1 MDIASFLGSFNVTP
15 YDASNPPIGNFN
27 IGPDA
32 QHLDSL
38 LNTLNTLTEPD
49 RSNAITAL
57 NNQLTGASNVAPV
70 SSNVTSIPVSTGS
83 ALHDAVNAVDSTLS
97 TDGTSKTP
105 TLASKAADFLG
116 GKAADY
122 GLIVVGAVL
131 IVGALL
137 ISQKETVISVAKEA
151 IK

>member
-1 MDIASFLGSFNVTP
+1 MNSISDFLSSFTSDVTA
-15 YDASNPPIGNFN
+15 YDSSKPPIGNFN
-27 IGPDA
+27 IGPDG

-38 LNTLNTLTEPD
+38 LNTLNTLPEPD

-57 NNQLTGASNVAPV
+57 NNQLTGASNVVPV
-70 SSNVTSIPVSTGS
+70 SSNVPSIPVSTGS

-105 TLASKAADFLG
+105 TLWEKFIANLG
-116 GKAADY
+116 NY
-122 GLIVVGAVL
+122 SLIGVGAIL
-131 IVGALL
+131 IIGALL